1 MINHMADQTKIS
13 GLALLSGTESFLT
26 DLMES
31 DEMSINGGAN
41 SNSNSG
47 RRRRRPPRRRRRA
60 PRRRNSSNS

>member
-1 MINHMADQTKIS
+1 MINHTVDQAKDS
-13 GLALLSGTESFLT
+13 GLALLGGAESFLT

-47 RRRRRPPRRRRRA
+47 RRRRPPRRRRRA